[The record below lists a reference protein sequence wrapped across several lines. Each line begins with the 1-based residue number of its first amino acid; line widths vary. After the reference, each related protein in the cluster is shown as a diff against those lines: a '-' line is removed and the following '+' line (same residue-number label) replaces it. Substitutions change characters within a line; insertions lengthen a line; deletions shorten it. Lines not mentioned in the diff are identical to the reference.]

1 MTERMARQWVL
12 ASRPPGEPS
21 EENFA
26 LREVP
31 IPTPGDGELLIR
43 ALYLSLDP
51 YMRGRMRDV
60 QSYAPAAKI
69 GEAMTGGGVGEV
81 AISTHPD
88 FRPGQIVEGPLGWQT
103 HAVSDGTG
111 LRTVDPTLAPISTA
125 LGVLGMPGMT
135 AYFGLLEIGRP
146 RQGETVVV
154 SAAAGAVGA
163 LVGQIAK
170 LHGCRAVGIAGSD
183 AKCGYVRDEL
193 GFDAAVNYKTT
204 DVKAALARACP
215 DGVDVYFDNVGGSIL
230 DAVLAQITRRAR
242 IVICGMI
249 SEYSL
254 ERPELAP
261 RPTRPLLVN
270 RARMEGFLVFDF
282 AHRYPEGVTQ
292 MAGWITEGRI
302 QYREDVVDGF
312 ENMPRAFLRLFRGEN
327 FGKQLVKVGEPAR

>member
-1 MTERMARQWVL
+1 
-12 ASRPPGEPS
+12 
-21 EENFA
+21 
-26 LREVP
+26 
-31 IPTPGDGELLIR
+31 
-43 ALYLSLDP
+43 
-51 YMRGRMRDV
+51 
-60 QSYAPAAKI
+60 
-69 GEAMTGGGVGEV
+69 
-81 AISTHPD
+81 
-88 FRPGQIVEGPLGWQT
+88 
-103 HAVSDGTG
+103 
-111 LRTVDPTLAPISTA
+111 
-125 LGVLGMPGMT
+125 MPGMT